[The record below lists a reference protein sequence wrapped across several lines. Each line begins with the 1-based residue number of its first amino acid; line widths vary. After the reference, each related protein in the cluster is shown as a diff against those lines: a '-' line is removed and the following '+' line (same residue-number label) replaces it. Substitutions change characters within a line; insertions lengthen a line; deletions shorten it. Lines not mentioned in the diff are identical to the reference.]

1 MKPIDKNMK
10 IKTVRIS
17 DKGQIA
23 IPIDIRN
30 SLGLKR
36 GDELVLIQTD
46 HKILIEKPRR
56 VIEYIK
62 ENFKDVISL
71 TESSLKNSGL
81 TKRTKYGV
89 NTLKRERNDI
99 SKGYSPVVFSF

>member
-1 MKPIDKNMK
+1 MKLIDKNMK

-46 HKILIEKPRR
+46 NKILIEKPRR
-56 VIEYIK
+56 VIKEVK
-62 ENFKDVISL
+62 ENFKDMITL
-71 TESSLKNSGL
+71 TESSLKKLWLN
-81 TKRTKYGV
+81 KEDEIWNEY
-89 NTLKRERNDI
+89 LK
-99 SKGYSPVVFSF
+99 KVKK

>member
-1 MKPIDKNMK
+1 MKLIDKNMK

-46 HKILIEKPRR
+46 NKILIEKPGR
-56 VIEYIK
+56 VIK
-62 ENFKDVISL
+62 EVKDIFKDVITL
-71 TESSLKNSGL
+71 TESSLKKLWLN
-81 TKRTKYGV
+81 KEDEIWDEY
-89 NTLKRERNDI
+89 LK
-99 SKGYSPVVFSF
+99 KGKK